1 MKPTVYI
8 LIGLPGAGKDT
19 WIASREMPNTVTVSS
34 DAIREELFGS
44 EEIQDSPDK
53 VFNLMFHRTIDALKA
68 EKNVIYNATNVSRK
82 RRMNLIKEIN
92 KKVDC
97 NFQAI
102 VIATPYE
109 ICLQRNNYRARKV
122 PEYVIE
128 RMYKAFQVPSI
139 FEGFTKVET
148 VKNWSWED
156 YPNLKL
162 DLRARLSS
170 FRNVSHDNPHHTFS
184 IGEHNLEARNI
195 IIQNYRKITDELNEW
210 WYSILVEAA
219 LYHDIGKPFCKTNQ
233 KRNGKID
240 TIYHYYCH
248 ENVGAYDYL
257 CLSEKSDEI
266 KFLVS
271 LLINLHMIFYGDEIY
286 RQRIYELYNDI
297 NFQLA
302 LKWLNYA
309 DKNAH

>member
-1 MKPTVYI
+1 MKPIVYI

-19 WIASREMPNTVTVSS
+19 WIASQKMSNTVIVSS

-68 EKNVIYNATNVSRK
+68 GKNVIYNATNISRK
-82 RRMNLIKEIN
+82 RRMSLIKEFN
-92 KKVDC
+92 KTVDC
-97 NFQAI
+97 DFQAI

-109 ICLQRNNYRARKV
+109 ICLQRNNDRARKV
-122 PEYVIE
+122 PKYVIE

-139 FEGFTKVET
+139 FEGFTKVEA
-148 VKNWSWED
+148 VKNWSLAD

-170 FRNVSHDNPHHTFS
+170 FRNVSHDNPHHSFS

-195 IIQNYRKITDELNEW
+195 IIQNYHKIIDELNEW
-210 WYSILVEAA
+210 WYSILVEAS
-219 LYHDIGKPFCKTNQ
+219 LYHDIGKPFCKTNI
-233 KRNGKID
+233 KRNGEID
-240 TIYHYYCH
+240 SIYHYYCH

-257 CLSEKSDEI
+257 CLSEESDEI
-266 KFLVS
+266 RFLVS
-271 LLINLHMIFYGDEIY
+271 LLINLHMIFYGDEVY
-286 RQRIYELYNDI
+286 RQRMYELYKDK